1 MSETTPVLSSELAFT
16 TLCSRLNLPYEQ
28 VALIIS
34 KIASD
39 VSPNYESVENLDRRT
54 QENAIADLAIYIQN
68 ISTKVELLEMKLVE
82 RESFSGKERGD
93 KRPDNQMLEVEADK
107 DKTDT
112 NDSNSN
118 TATLLQERSASKQ
131 HTNTTLVQQ
140 QEPFADFL
148 RLAFRRFV
156 SKDKQKQVATIVA
169 ASDNSQSV
177 ETTDDISTNSANI
190 QAEEVEK
197 FRALTIAEEAQKQV
211 LQSKKSQPEMG
222 D

>member
-39 VSPNYESVENLDRRT
+39 VPPNYESVETLDRRT
-54 QENAIADLAIYIQN
+54 QENAIADLALYIQN
-68 ISTKVELLEMKLVE
+68 ISTKVELLEIKLAE
-82 RESFSGKERGD
+82 RESFSGKER
-93 KRPDNQMLEVEADK
+93 RYERTDNQTLEVEADK
-107 DKTDT
+107 DKSDA

-118 TATLLQERSASKQ
+118 TATLLQERSANRQ
-131 HTNTTLVQQ
+131 HINTTLEQQ

-148 RLAFRRFV
+148 RLAFRRFI
-156 SKDKQKQVATIVA
+156 SKDKPKQIATP
-169 ASDNSQSV
+169 DNSQSA
-177 ETTDDISTNSANI
+177 ETTTGLPASSSADI
-190 QAEEVEK
+190 QAEELDK
-197 FRALTIAEEAQKQV
+197 FRALTIAEAEQRALK
-211 LQSKKSQPEMG
+211 SKKSQPEMG

>member
-1 MSETTPVLSSELAFT
+1 MSETTPVLSTELAFT

-39 VSPNYESVENLDRRT
+39 VPPNYESVETLDRRT
-54 QENAIADLAIYIQN
+54 QENAIADLAIYIQS
-68 ISTKVELLEMKLVE
+68 ISTKVELLEIKLAE
-82 RESFSGKERGD
+82 QEGFSGKER
-93 KRPDNQMLEVEADK
+93 RYERTDNQTLEVEADK
-107 DKTDT
+107 DKSDA

-118 TATLLQERSASKQ
+118 TATVLQERLASDRS
-131 HTNTTLVQQ
+131 TNTTLEQQ

-156 SKDKQKQVATIVA
+156 SKDKQKQVTTVVA
-169 ASDNSQSV
+169 APDNSQSA
-177 ETTDDISTNSANI
+177 EKTIDIPANSADI
-190 QAEEVEK
+190 HAEEIEK
-197 FRALTIAEEAQKQV
+197 FRALTIAEAQKRA
-211 LQSKKSQPEMG
+211 LESKRSQPEIG

>member
-1 MSETTPVLSSELAFT
+1 MSETTPGFSSELAFS

-39 VSPNYESVENLDRRT
+39 VPTNYESVESLDRRT
-54 QENAIADLAIYIQN
+54 QENAIADLANYIQN
-68 ISTKVELLEMKLVE
+68 ISTKVELLEMKLIE

-93 KRPDNQMLEVEADK
+93 KRPNNQMLEVEADK

-131 HTNTTLVQQ
+131 HTNTALVQQ
-140 QEPFADFL
+140 QEPLADFL

-156 SKDKQKQVATIVA
+156 SKDKQKQVATP
-169 ASDNSQSV
+169 DNSQST
-177 ETTDDISTNSANI
+177 ETTTDIPASSSADI

-197 FRALTIAEEAQKQV
+197 FRILTIAEAQKRA
-211 LQSKKSQPEMG
+211 LESKKAQPEMG

>member
-1 MSETTPVLSSELAFT
+1 MSKTTPAFNSELAFT

-39 VSPNYESVENLDRRT
+39 VPPNYESIENIDRRT
-54 QENAIADLAIYIQN
+54 QENAIADLVIHIQN
-68 ISTKVELLEMKLVE
+68 ISAKVEMLEIKLAE
-82 RESFSGKERGD
+82 RESLSVKERLNERLDG
-93 KRPDNQMLEVEADK
+93 RILGVAVDK

-112 NDSNSN
+112 DDSNSD
-118 TATLLQERSASKQ
+118 TATVLQERSASDRP
-131 HTNTTLVQQ
+131 TSTTLEQ

-156 SKDKQKQVATIVA
+156 SKDKQKQVVTP
-169 ASDNSQSV
+169 DNSRSAA
-177 ETTDDISTNSANI
+177 TTTHILASSSADVR
-190 QAEEVEK
+190 AEEVEK
-197 FRALTIAEEAQKQV
+197 FRALTIAEAQKRA
-211 LQSKKSQPEMG
+211 LESKKSQPEMG

>member
-16 TLCSRLNLPYEQ
+16 TLCSRLNMPYEQ

-39 VSPNYESVENLDRRT
+39 VPTNYESVESLDRRS

-82 RESFSGKERGD
+82 RESLSDKERGD
-93 KRPDNQMLEVEADK
+93 KRPDNQTLEVEADK

-140 QEPFADFL
+140 QEPLADFL

-156 SKDKQKQVATIVA
+156 SKDKQKQVATP
-169 ASDNSQSV
+169 DNSQST
-177 ETTDDISTNSANI
+177 ETTTDIPASSSADI

-197 FRALTIAEEAQKQV
+197 FRILTIAEAQKRA
-211 LQSKKSQPEMG
+211 LESKKSQPEMG

>member
-34 KIASD
+34 KIVSD
-39 VSPNYESVENLDRRT
+39 VPPNYESVESNDRRT

-68 ISTKVELLEMKLVE
+68 ISTKVELLEIKLAGQ
-82 RESFSGKERGD
+82 ESFSVKERFNE
-93 KRPDNQMLEVEADK
+93 RLDNQTLEVEADK
-107 DKTDT
+107 DKSDA

-118 TATLLQERSASKQ
+118 TATVLQERSASDRP
-131 HTNTTLVQQ
+131 TNATLEQQ

-156 SKDKQKQVATIVA
+156 SKDKQKQVATVA
-169 ASDNSQSV
+169 APDNSQSA
-177 ETTDDISTNSANI
+177 ETTTGLPASSSADI

-197 FRALTIAEEAQKQV
+197 FRALTIAEAEQRALKP
-211 LQSKKSQPEMG
+211 KKSQSEMG

>member
-1 MSETTPVLSSELAFT
+1 MSETTPDLSSELAFT

-39 VSPNYESVENLDRRT
+39 VPPNYESVETLARRT
-54 QENAIADLAIYIQN
+54 QENAIANLALYIQN
-68 ISTKVELLEMKLVE
+68 ISTKVELLEIKLAE
-82 RESFSGKERGD
+82 RESLSVKERLNERLDERIFGIA
-93 KRPDNQMLEVEADK
+93 VDK

-118 TATLLQERSASKQ
+118 TATLLQERSASSQ
-131 HTNTTLVQQ
+131 PTNTTLEQQ

-156 SKDKQKQVATIVA
+156 AKDKQKQVATP
-169 ASDNSQSV
+169 DNSQSA
-177 ETTDDISTNSANI
+177 ETTIGLPASSSADI
-190 QAEEVEK
+190 QAEELEK
-197 FRALTIAEEAQKQV
+197 FGALTIAEAEQRALKP
-211 LQSKKSQPEMG
+211 KKSQSEMG